1 MVNSYSCLFL
11 FCAWKNHMIIRAH
24 YDLTAL
30 QKTET
35 SKNYIRNFEK
45 KSTLFSTWLRYE
57 ATQTIS
63 QSSIKGL

>member
-11 FCAWKNHMIIRAH
+11 FCAGKNHMIIRAH

-45 KSTLFSTWLRYE
+45 NQHYSLPDFDMKPHKLFHNPP
-57 ATQTIS
+57 
-63 QSSIKGL
+63 